1 MSAPERNGGN
11 GGKLLAGLAVLP
23 ILCCGLPLLIGA
35 GVFTGASALL
45 GNGAL
50 VAVGLVAVL
59 VAVAVAV
66 RRSRRAADADCCR
79 TSDASDTDRSVLDE
93 KR

>member
-1 MSAPERNGGN
+1 MSALERNDGN

-45 GNGAL
+45 GSGAL
-50 VAVGLVAVL
+50 VAVGLVAL
-59 VAVAVAV
+59 LMAVVVAV
-66 RRSRRAADADCCR
+66 RRSPRGADADCCR
-79 TSDASDTDRSVLDE
+79 TSDASDTGRSVLDE